1 MILSRL
7 LRESE
12 DKHENARNIY
22 SDTHDILTKLAEA
35 TSREGVIG
43 EELQTV
49 LDNFKSKSP
58 KKKDEETSQIS
69 FKFPAKTVEEAE
81 AENHHRKLA
90 ESLKFKQ
97 NYEEWNDRLYQAY
110 NSAPTTE
117 EGEPAP
123 PGTSSQQT
131 QRRTVDEDVLQITN
145 RVRLPDS
152 KPWYITPPDTVIKIG
167 DSHYEVK
174 VEKKFIP
181 EKGHDEWEKVGLEIL
196 ERPSGNKVDQEDAC
210 VLMDPTNKK
219 IVDWEATLTRIKRLG
234 EKLGYSKL
242 HFLECITR
250 LLNEYEP
257 EKYDIF
263 KEETDPNKLV
273 QTLLAKYRALNK
285 RKIMENK
292 IKSLKRAKDQ
302 SLLEVMS
309 QVDALAD
316 KMLERCKDA
325 KERDYRKYT
334 IMLDAVKAFTSE
346 KNALEL
352 SKYLREASLKGE
364 RPKITT
370 IVDMVDQA
378 ERIDESTKPNKEMS
392 YEQNITGSNTAE
404 IFTFGMQER
413 ERKGDYKP
421 NNRERSAESR
431 KAMKDITDT
440 LSRMKTSDNEKR
452 NQERRGRDPS
462 REQDNRRRSDR
473 SFSRDRRQS
482 NERRYDSRDYYRPQ
496 TKQRTPERYTRQS
509 SSDRYKDNH
518 RDRDRHHRERDAMKD
533 TERDRYRNKSNDR
546 YRDNDR
552 NRTRRDGSQTNED
565 RRGRSQS
572 RDNRQGYNDRYPR
585 NRSRENYRSAYYRE
599 SSRDRR
605 DLGSR
610 EAEMRRSSRDRNSHK
625 ESIPSHKRNLAG
637 VEFPPINQMDL
648 SSKFCVKCN
657 NIIEPHYPWD
667 CKLFRYWNS
676 NPCEICYNGNHR
688 SKECRKNPSR
698 VDAFYAMIQDQ
709 ASVIQNKTESQTPY
723 FTPSN

>member
-58 KKKDEETSQIS
+58 KKRDEEKSQIS
-69 FKFPAKTVEEAE
+69 FTFPAKTVEEAE
-81 AENHHRKLA
+81 SENHHRKLT

-97 NYEEWNDRLYQAY
+97 EYEEWNDRLYQAY
-110 NSAPTTE
+110 NNAPASE
-117 EGEPAP
+117 SGASGVQRAP
-123 PGTSSQQT
+123 G
-131 QRRTVDEDVLQITN
+131 DDDVLQVTN

-174 VEKKFIP
+174 VEKKFN
-181 EKGHDEWEKVGLEIL
+181 EAQGHDEWEKVGLEIL

-219 IVDWEATLTRIKRLG
+219 IVDWEATLSRIKRLG

-325 KERDYRKYT
+325 KEKDYRKYT

-370 IVDMVDQA
+370 IVEMVDQA

-392 YEQNITGSNTAE
+392 YEQNITGSTTAE
-404 IFTFGMQER
+404 LFTFGMQER
-413 ERKGDYKP
+413 ERKGDYRP

-431 KAMKDITDT
+431 KAIKDITDT
-440 LSRMKTSDNEKR
+440 LSRMKTNDNEKR
-452 NQERRGRDPS
+452 NQDRRGRDSS
-462 REQDNRRRSDR
+462 REQENRRRSDR
-473 SFSRDRRQS
+473 SFSRDRRES
-482 NERRYDSRDYYRPQ
+482 NERKYDSRDYYRPQ
-496 TKQRTPERYTRQS
+496 NKQRTPERYTRQS
-509 SSDRYKDNH
+509 SSDRYRDNYREKERYNRE
-518 RDRDRHHRERDAMKD
+518 RDRDSMRDREK
-533 TERDRYRNKSNDR
+533 DRYRNRSNDR
-546 YRDNDR
+546 YKDNDR
-552 NRTRRDGSQTNED
+552 DRARRDGSQTNED

-572 RDNRQGYNDRYPR
+572 RDNRQGYNDKYPR
-585 NRSRENYRSAYYRE
+585 NKSRDNYRPAYYRD

-610 EAEMRRSSRDRNSHK
+610 EREMRRSSRDSRDRYPQK
-625 ESIPSHKRNLAG
+625 ASIPSHKKNLAG

-698 VDAFYAMIQDQ
+698 VDAFYAMVQDQ
-709 ASVIQNKTESQTPY
+709 ASVIQNNTESQTPY

>member
-12 DKHENARNIY
+12 DRHENTRNIY

-35 TSREGVIG
+35 TSTEGVIG
-43 EELQTV
+43 EELQAV
-49 LDNFKSKSP
+49 LNNFKSKSP

-69 FKFPAKTVEEAE
+69 FTFPAKTVEEAE
-81 AENHHRKLA
+81 AENHHRKLS

-97 NYEEWNDRLYQAY
+97 AYEEWNDRLYQAH
-110 NSAPTTE
+110 NNAPAA
-117 EGEPAP
+117 EPRP
-123 PGTSSQQT
+123 PGE
-131 QRRTVDEDVLQITN
+131 EDIIQVANTI
-145 RVRLPDS
+145 RLPES
-152 KPWYITPPDTVIKIG
+152 KPWYMAPPDTVIRIG

-174 VEKKFIP
+174 VEKKYN
-181 EKGHDEWEKVGLEIL
+181 EEQGHDEWEKVGLEIL
-196 ERPSGNKVDQEDAC
+196 ERPSGNKVDQEDAS

-219 IVDWEATLTRIKRLG
+219 IVDWEATLGRIKRLG
-234 EKLGYSKL
+234 ERLGYSKL

-250 LLNEYEP
+250 LLNEHEP

-292 IKSLKRAKDQ
+292 IKHLKRAKDQ
-302 SLLEVMS
+302 SLLEFMS

-316 KMLERCKDA
+316 KMLERCKDT
-325 KERDYRKYT
+325 KEKDYRKYT

-364 RPKITT
+364 RPNITT
-370 IVDMVDQA
+370 IVEMVDQA

-392 YEQNITGSNTAE
+392 YEQNIAGSTTAE
-404 IFTFGMQER
+404 LFTFGMQER
-413 ERKGDYKP
+413 DRKGDYKP
-421 NNRERSAESR
+421 NRERSAENR
-431 KAMKDITDT
+431 KAIQDITDT
-440 LSRMKTSDNEKR
+440 LSKMRASDSGR
-452 NQERRGRDPS
+452 GNQDRRGRDS
-462 REQDNRRRSDR
+462 SKEQESRRRRDR
-473 SFSRDRRQS
+473 SFSRDRRES
-482 NERRYDSRDYYRPQ
+482 SERRQDNKDYYRAQ
-496 TKQRTPERYTRQS
+496 NKSRTPERNTRQNP
-509 SSDRYKDNH
+509 SDKYRDNY
-518 RDRDRHHRERDAMKD
+518 REKGRFNRERERNSTRDQ
-533 TERDRYRNKSNDR
+533 ERDRYRNRSRDEYRNSESDR
-546 YRDNDR
+546 
-552 NRTRRDGSQTNED
+552 RRREGSQTRKED
-565 RRGRSQS
+565 RRDRSYS
-572 RDNRQGYNDRYPR
+572 RDNRQGYNDRYLR
-585 NRSRENYRSAYYRE
+585 NRSRDNYRSSYSRDN
-599 SSRDRR
+599 SRDRR

-610 EAEMRRSSRDRNSHK
+610 EREMRRSSRDRYHQRA
-625 ESIPSHKRNLAG
+625 SIPPHKKNLAG

-648 SSKFCVKCN
+648 STKFCVKCN

-676 NPCEICYNGNHR
+676 NPCDICYNGNHR

-698 VDAFYAMIQDQ
+698 VDAFYAMVQDQ
-709 ASVIQNKTESQTPY
+709 ANLVQNQPESQTPY

>member
-12 DKHENARNIY
+12 DKHESARNLY

-35 TSREGVIG
+35 TSRGGVIG

-58 KKKDEETSQIS
+58 KKKDEEKSQIS
-69 FKFPAKTVEEAE
+69 FTFPAKTVEEAE
-81 AENHHRKLA
+81 SDNHHRKLA

-97 NYEEWNDRLYQAY
+97 DYEEWNARLYQAY
-110 NSAPTTE
+110 NNAPATE
-117 EGEPAP
+117 GDPPP
-123 PGTSSQQT
+123 PGN
-131 QRRTVDEDVLQITN
+131 EDVIQVTN
-145 RVRLPDS
+145 TVRLPDS

-174 VEKKFIP
+174 VEKRFN
-181 EKGHDEWEKVGLEIL
+181 EEQGHDEWEKVGLEIL

-219 IVDWEATLTRIKRLG
+219 IVDWEATLSRIKRLG
-234 EKLGYSKL
+234 EKLGYSKI
-242 HFLECITR
+242 HFLECLTR
-250 LLNEYEP
+250 LLNEHEP

-292 IKSLKRAKDQ
+292 IKCLKRAKDQ

-309 QVDALAD
+309 QVDSLAD

-325 KERDYRKYT
+325 KEKDYRKYT

-370 IVDMVDQA
+370 IVDIVDQA

-392 YEQNITGSNTAE
+392 YEQNISASNTAE
-404 IFTFGMQER
+404 LFTFGVQEK
-413 ERKGDYKP
+413 ERKGDYRP

-431 KAMKDITDT
+431 KAIKDITDT
-440 LSRMKTSDNEKR
+440 LSKMNTRENEKR
-452 NQERRGRDPS
+452 NQERRGRDSS

-473 SFSRDRRQS
+473 SFSRDRRGS
-482 NERRYDSRDYYRPQ
+482 NERRYDNRDYYRPQ
-496 TKQRTPERYTRQS
+496 NKQRTPERYSRQS
-509 SSDRYKDNH
+509 PSDRYRDNY
-518 RDRDRHHRERDAMKD
+518 RDKGRLHQERNRDSARDRERD
-533 TERDRYRNKSNDR
+533 RNRNVSNDR
-546 YRDNDR
+546 YRDNNRDR
-552 NRTRRDGSQTNED
+552 AKRDGSQTRED
-565 RRGRSQS
+565 RRDRTQS
-572 RDNRQGYNDRYPR
+572 RDNRQGYNERYSR
-585 NRSRENYRSAYYRE
+585 NRSREDHRPYHRE
-599 SSRDRR
+599 VSRDRR

-610 EAEMRRSSRDRNSHK
+610 EREPRRSSRDSRDRYPHK
-625 ESIPSHKRNLAG
+625 ASIPLHKKNLAG

-698 VDAFYAMIQDQ
+698 VDAFYAMVQDQ
-709 ASVIQNKTESQTPY
+709 ASVVQNNTESQTPY